1 VREPVVQREPP
12 RIELERDC
20 AVPVRHGAREGNGR
34 EFEDPAAHTLDWT
47 RALAPSLDITS
58 RLFATL
64 PLPRAWR
71 QRTFEVDAMRR
82 PA

>member
-1 VREPVVQREPP
+1 MSPSAQREPS

-20 AVPVRHGAREGNGR
+20 VVPVRHGAREGTGH
-34 EFEDPAAHTLDWT
+34 EPEDPAAHTLDWT
-47 RALAPSLDITS
+47 RALAPSLDIAS
-58 RLFATL
+58 RLLATL

-71 QRTFEVDAMRR
+71 QRTSEVDAMRR